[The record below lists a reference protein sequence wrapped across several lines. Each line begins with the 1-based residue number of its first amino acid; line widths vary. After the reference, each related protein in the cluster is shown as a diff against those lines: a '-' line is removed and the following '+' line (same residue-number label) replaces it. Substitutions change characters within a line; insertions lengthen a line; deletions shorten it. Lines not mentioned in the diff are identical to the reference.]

1 MGDWGLQQ
9 QQTGGGMPHPGRADR
24 LIRSVRPGVVHHE
37 TAKTPDR
44 IPFVD
49 TASPNAASSRFPL
62 SRAAALARLRDF
74 APLAGAQ
81 YARLRNIDRGPG
93 DHQHVSRLSAALRR
107 RLISEDEVVA
117 AVLDQH
123 GLAAAEKFVS
133 EVFWRTYWKGWLEQR
148 PSVWAGYLQAVAR
161 QEERHDRSTAL
172 TRRYFDAVEGRS
184 GIDCFDAW
192 TTELRDTG
200 YLHNWARMQFAS
212 IWIFTLGLP
221 WELGAAHMLSQL
233 IDGDPASN
241 TLSWR
246 WVAGLHT
253 AGKTYLADPDRIT
266 AMTHGRFSPQG
277 LARRALVPADSI
289 AIPPASLP
297 RAAVRPEVDTSTL
310 LLLTAEDLSLE
321 TLPLADTLPVTALA
335 FVPGESDGDRIALTD
350 ALERAARRWPDAP
363 VIGALT
369 ADGLSTATSL
379 GCRQIVTGFAPVGP
393 IADKMAL
400 LRVAAAE
407 EGLRLTEHLRGWDAC
422 AWSHCRKGFFALKEK
437 IPMLLSA
444 GDAS

>member
-1 MGDWGLQQ
+1 
-9 QQTGGGMPHPGRADR
+9 MPHPGRADR
-24 LIRSVRPGVVHHE
+24 LIRSVRPGVVPDE
-37 TAKTPDR
+37 TGKTPDR

-49 TASPNAASSRFPL
+49 TASPIAISSRFPL
-62 SRAAALARLRDF
+62 SRTAALARLRDF
-74 APLAGAQ
+74 APVAGAQ

-107 RLISEDEVVA
+107 RLISEDEVVG
-117 AVLDQH
+117 AVLNQH
-123 GLAAAEKFVS
+123 GLAGAEKFVS

-148 PSVWAGYLQAVAR
+148 PSVWEGYLQAVAR
-161 QEERHDRSTAL
+161 QEERQDRSTAL
-172 TRRYFDAVEGRS
+172 TRRHSDAVDGRS

-192 TTELRDTG
+192 ATELRETG

-297 RAAVRPEVDTSTL
+297 RAAVRPDVDTSTL

-363 VIGALT
+363 VIDALT

-407 EGLRLTEHLRGWDAC
+407 EGLRLTEHLRGWDAR
-422 AWSHCRKGFFALKEK
+422 AWPHCRKGFFALKEK